1 MTRTKTSARKPGAR
15 GREPGAAS
23 RESDLE
29 GWQGWDDYA
38 AFYDWENARTVG
50 RRDVDFWRGVAVRI
64 GGRALELGCGTGRVL
79 VPLARAGVHIVG
91 VDRSAP
97 MLARGRARLRRLRTP
112 VSAALVRGDVRDLPG
127 AGGAFDLV
135 VAPYGILQSLLRER
149 DLTRT
154 LESVARVLAPGG
166 VFGIDLV
173 PDVPNWREYSRRI
186 TMRGHRGPRRVP
198 ITLVESVRQD
208 RARKLTFFDQEFTE
222 GAAASAA
229 SRWRSAPSASRRCA
243 AASSAPAS
251 RSTPS
256 SAATTANPGTPAP
269 TRGSCWRGNDSCYG
283 FGSVA
288 ATASSRLRNRS
299 TMAGSL
305 SARL

>member
-79 VPLARAGVHIVG
+79 VPLARAGVPIVG

-222 GAAASAA
+222 GWGA
-229 SRWRSAPSASRRCA
+229 RRRVRRFSLA
-243 AASSAPAS
+243 FRTIGVPAL
-251 RSTPS
+251 RRRLER
-256 SAATTANPGTPAP
+256 A
-269 TRGSCWRGNDSCYG
+269 G
-283 FGSVA
+283 FEIDAVLGGYDGEPWDPRADTWVV
-288 ATASSRLRNRS
+288 L
-299 TMAGSL
+299 
-305 SARL
+305 ARKR